1 MPESGGSRCVPP
13 CPMVGQY
20 SPHAPEGS
28 LVIRVLVVDD
38 HALVRAGVSGVLT
51 RASGIEVVGE
61 CTDGFHV
68 VSVAASVRP
77 DVVLMDMR
85 MPVKS
90 GPDATRDLL
99 AEQPAIRVVM
109 LSASMSGR
117 ALEEAEQVG
126 AVGYLIKGGD
136 PTLLVGAV
144 QTVAAGGTAWPRD
157 GRPLRA

>member
-1 MPESGGSRCVPP
+1 M
-13 CPMVGQY
+13 
-20 SPHAPEGS
+20 
-28 LVIRVLVVDD
+28 IRVLIVDD

-51 RASGIEVVGE
+51 RATGIEVVGG
-61 CTDGFHV
+61 CGDGSQV

-109 LSASMSGR
+109 LSASLTGR
-117 ALEEAEQVG
+117 ALAEAAQVG
-126 AVGYLIKGGD
+126 AVGYLVKGGD
-136 PTLLVGAV
+136 PTILVDAV
-144 QTVAAGGTAWPRD
+144 RAVAAGRTAWPTECQ
-157 GRPLRA
+157 PSRA